1 MPNPLPLG
9 APHPCLSKSQLP
21 QSELATD
28 EKLNL
33 LGLYKQAKMGDVN
46 VPRPGA
52 FDIKGRAKHDTWVK
66 QKGKSQEDAMKEYV
80 ELVQALKE
88 KYVK

>member
-1 MPNPLPLG
+1 
-9 APHPCLSKSQLP
+9 
-21 QSELATD
+21 
-28 EKLNL
+28 
-33 LGLYKQAKMGDVN
+33 MGDVN

-66 QKGKSQEDAMKEYV
+66 QKGKRQEDAMKEYV
-80 ELVQALKE
+80 ELVQTLKE